1 MRAVIYA
8 RYSSDLQSDASIE
21 DQIRLCE
28 ERLRKEGWPLVAT
41 YTDRAL
47 SGASAL
53 RPGYQK
59 LLEDA
64 RKGEFDVVM
73 AEALDRLSRD
83 QEDVAGLFKRLK
95 FSGVSLVTL
104 AEGEISELH
113 VGLKGTMNA
122 VFLKDLAAKTH
133 RGLRGRI
140 EAGRS
145 AGGISYGY
153 KVVRKTDERG
163 DPVHGERAIDRNEAA
178 VVHRIFREFTTGK
191 SPRAIARQL
200 NAERIPG
207 PGGRPWGD
215 TTIRGHH
222 RRRTGILRNEL
233 YVGRL
238 VWNRL
243 RYVKDPNTGKR
254 LSRINPESEWIMEEV
269 PDLRI
274 LTDAEWQQV
283 QERLGT
289 IRSTPMARKIQ
300 ESRFWEKRRA
310 RHLLTGLVQCGCC
323 GGTMAAVGKDYLA
336 CGGARRQGTC
346 TNRTGVRRR
355 SLEGLVLDA
364 LKRNLMQ
371 PALVK
376 EFADAFVA
384 EINAARR
391 QQDNLKKQR
400 EKELAEVNR
409 KLDGLIEAIATGLR
423 SPGLQ
428 AKLDDLE
435 RRKAMLA
442 ADDGFPAASSV
453 RLHPNLSGLYR
464 QKVAALQQSFEDPST
479 RDEAIGLLRGL
490 IESVR
495 LTPKGE
501 GLEIEL
507 MGDIARMVELPAN
520 ASCSNLE
527 RDLMR
532 SSVKVVAG
540 RGFEP
545 LTFRL

>member
-21 DQIRLCE
+21 DQVRLCK
-28 ERLRKEGWPLVAT
+28 ERLRKEGWSLAAT

-47 SGASAL
+47 SGASSL

-64 RKGEFDVVM
+64 RKGEFDVVV

-83 QEDVAGLFKRLK
+83 QEDVAGLYKRLK
-95 FSGVSLVTL
+95 FSGITLVTL
-104 AEGEISELH
+104 AEGEITELH

-122 VFLKDLAAKTH
+122 VFLKDLAAKTR

-153 KVVRKTDERG
+153 RVVRKVDERG
-163 DPVHGERAIDRNEAA
+163 EPVHGEREIDQLEAA
-178 VVHRIFREFTTGK
+178 VVRRIFREFAAGR

-200 NAERIPG
+200 NAEGVPG
-207 PGGRPWGD
+207 PGGRSWGD

-233 YVGRL
+233 YIGRL

-243 RYVKDPNTGKR
+243 RYVKDPATGKR
-254 LSRINPESEWIMEEV
+254 LSRLNPESEWIVEEV
-269 PDLRI
+269 PELRI
-274 LTDAEWQQV
+274 LSDAEWQAV
-283 QERLGT
+283 EGRLGT
-289 IRSTPMARKIQ
+289 IRSTPMAKKIQ

-310 RHLLTGLVQCGCC
+310 RHLLTGLVHCGCC
-323 GGTMAAVGKDYLA
+323 GGAMAAIGKDYLA
-336 CGGARRQGTC
+336 CGAARRQGTC
-346 TNRTGVRRR
+346 TNRTGLRRK

-371 PALVK
+371 PELVK
-376 EFADAFVA
+376 EFADAFIA
-384 EINAARR
+384 ELNAERR
-391 QQDNLKKQR
+391 QQEGLKKQR
-400 EKELAEVNR
+400 ERELADVTR
-409 KLDGLIEAIATGLR
+409 KLDGLIEAIANGLR

-428 AKLDDLE
+428 QKLDELE
-435 RRKAMLA
+435 RRKAALE
-442 ADDGFPAASSV
+442 ADGGPPAESPI
-453 RLHPNLSGLYR
+453 RLHPNLSELYR
-464 QKVAALQQSFEDPST
+464 QKVAALHRAFEDPLT

-495 LTPKGE
+495 LTPQGE
-501 GLEIEL
+501 ALEIEL
-507 MGDIARMVELPAN
+507 AGDIARMVELPGNGTCTA
-520 ASCSNLE
+520 LE

-532 SSVKVVAG
+532 RSVKVVAG